1 MEERLERWDRK
12 ATHQSARSN
21 EQIWEPGPYYGHVP
35 TSPSCRLPN
44 AQPLAALLT
53 GMLFLTAAPAQGQ
66 GWPILEQSPRPEGA
80 PGVSIGPDDQ
90 DAWRSLRSSSL
101 SRNGRWAAWEVSI
114 ADGRGGWLQIE
125 DLESGARQRVAR
137 GGGARFDAGA
147 RYLAC
152 RVQPSREAKRAH
164 ELAKREDRE
173 KEVAEPTDRLVVVD
187 LAAGTWFEAADL
199 KDFQVPE
206 EGGDWFGYRLQE
218 DPWKDQSE
226 DESKDKRKPKERDA
240 AARKRGQRKRDKGL
254 TLVLQNFISSQ
265 RQRLENVNEYR
276 FSPDG
281 SWLAWTTSTKADGDD
296 GVWLWQL
303 GVGEPIP
310 LLEGEGEARGLAF
323 DEDSGHLAFLAN
335 SADWL
340 APAPAWTLYHAAL
353 NGQPA
358 AAALAAMG
366 SPGLPAGWCPSP
378 HRTPNFSR
386 GAKRLFF
393 GSAAA
398 PEADPDP
405 PFADEKVTLDLWNW
419 RDTRLQPQQLVQLK
433 ADQERSHQAVVP
445 LNQSAAAVVQLGSA
459 DLPSIRLGDH
469 NRSAYALGVSD
480 LPYRRASSWLPD
492 QPRDLVAVH
501 VQSGARRS
509 LGSHSRAGLS
519 SGGQFVSWWDAEART
534 WFVQALDSAQ
544 DHGPINLGSSI
555 PHGLWDPL
563 MDRPQAA
570 QPYGLGGWLADD
582 LAILVY
588 DRFDVWVCDPTGA
601 APAWC
606 LTTGEGRA
614 RGVRLRALN
623 LDRKEPALDPTEPLL
638 LAAQDL
644 GNVNAGSRDSGFWR
658 ASLLERGKPEILH
671 MGAERLGRPTRAA
684 EAARLLFTR
693 ESYRVSPDLWASDND
708 VRAPR
713 QLSSSN
719 PQVASYAWGSVDLV
733 RWTGADG
740 GALEGLLYKPDDW
753 TPNKRYPLLVYFY
766 ERNSDNLH
774 RHNAP
779 VPSRSTVRYAS
790 YLSRGYMIFVPDIPY
805 RVGYPGQS
813 CEHAVLP
820 GITSLIDAGLVDPAR
835 IGVQGHSWGGYQIA
849 HLVTR
854 TEIFAAAVAGAP
866 VSNMT
871 SAYGGIRWASGMS
884 RMFQYEATQSRIG
897 GNLWEETPRYVEN
910 SPIFFADEIHTPLV
924 ILHNDKDGA
933 VPWYQGIEL
942 FVALRRLDREAWL
955 LNYNNEGHGIGRYA
969 HRRDYALRM
978 GQFFDHYLLDA
989 PAPAWMT
996 QGISALEKG
1005 RKFGFET
1012 ASDEQQDQR

>member
-1 MEERLERWDRK
+1 MPAHYD
-12 ATHQSARSN
+12 
-21 EQIWEPGPYYGHVP
+21 VP
-35 TSPSCRLPN
+35 VLLSLRCRLPHTRT
-44 AQPLAALLT
+44 PLALLA
-53 GMLFLTAAPAQGQ
+53 GILWLTAGSALGQ
-66 GWPILEQSPRPEGA
+66 TWPDLEQSPRPAGSQGA
-80 PGVSIGPDDQ
+80 SISADDQ
-90 DAWRSLRSSSL
+90 DVWRSLGSSSL
-101 SRNGRWAAWEVSI
+101 SRNGRWAAWEVRI

-137 GGGARFDAGA
+137 GSGARFDASG

-152 RVQPSREAKRAH
+152 RVQPTRDAKRAH
-164 ELAKREDRE
+164 ELAEREE
-173 KEVAEPTDRLVVVD
+173 PSEEVPKPTDRLVLVD
-187 LAAGTWFEAADL
+187 LDAGTWFEAADL
-199 KDFQVPE
+199 KDFQLPE
-206 EGGDWFGYRLQE
+206 EGGDWFAYRVQE
-218 DPWKDQSE
+218 DPWKDKE
-226 DESKDKRKPKERDA
+226 KDKDKDDAKRKSKLSDSE
-240 AARKRGQRKRDKGL
+240 RKRDKRKRDKGL
-254 TLVLQNFISSQ
+254 TLVLQNFLSSQ
-265 RQRLENVNEYR
+265 RHRLENVSEYR

-281 SWLAWTTSTKADGDD
+281 AWLAWTTSTKADGGD

-303 GVGEPIP
+303 GVGDPMA
-310 LLEGEGEARGLAF
+310 LLEGEGDARKLAF
-323 DEDSGHLAFLAN
+323 DEDSGHLAFLSN
-335 SADWL
+335 SADWM
-340 APAPAWTLYHAAL
+340 APAPAWILYHTALNAQPSARPMAAL
-353 NGQPA
+353 
-358 AAALAAMG
+358 G

-378 HRTPNFSR
+378 NRTPHFSR
-386 GAKRLFF
+386 GAERLLF

-398 PEADPDP
+398 PEEDPEP

-419 RDTRLQPQQLVQLK
+419 RDTRLQPQQLVQLG
-433 ADQERSHQAVVP
+433 ADRERTHLAAVP
-445 LNQSAAAVVQLGSA
+445 LDQSAAAVVQLGSP

-469 NRSAYALGVSD
+469 DRSAYALGVSD
-480 LPYRRASSWLPD
+480 LPYRRASSWKPD

-501 VQSGARRS
+501 VQSGARRK
-509 LGSHSRAGLS
+509 LGSHARAGLS
-519 SGGQFVSWWDAEART
+519 SGGQFVTWWDPDART
-534 WFVQALDSAQ
+534 WFAQALDSA
-544 DHGPINLGSSI
+544 DDRGPVDLGSSI

-563 MDRPQAA
+563 MDRPQAS
-570 QPYGLGGWLADD
+570 QPYGLGAWLGGD
-582 LAILVY
+582 LALLVY
-588 DRFDVWVCDPTGA
+588 DQFDVWVVDPTGA
-601 APAWC
+601 AAAWC
-606 LTTGEGRA
+606 LTAGEGRA
-614 RGVRLRALN
+614 RGVRLRGLR
-623 LDRKEPALDPTEPLL
+623 LDPKEPALDPTEPLL
-638 LAAQDL
+638 LSAIDL
-644 GNVNAGSRDSGFWR
+644 GGVNTGSRDSGFWR
-658 ASLLERGKPEILH
+658 ASFLERGLPEILH
-671 MGAERLGRPTRAA
+671 MGPERLGRPTRAA
-684 EAARLLFTR
+684 EAERLLFTR

-713 QLSSSN
+713 QLSASN
-719 PQVASYAWGSVDLV
+719 PQVADFAWGSVDLM
-733 RWTGADG
+733 RWTGTDG
-740 GALEGLLYKPDDW
+740 QALEGLLYKPDDW
-753 TPNKRYPLLVYFY
+753 DQSKRYPLLVYFY

-779 VPSRSTVRYAS
+779 IPSRSTVRYAS

-854 TEIFAAAVAGAP
+854 TEMFAAAVAGAP

-897 GNLWEETPRYVEN
+897 GSLWEETPRYVEN
-910 SPIFFADEIHTPLV
+910 SPIFFADEVHTPLV

-955 LNYNNEGHGIGRYA
+955 FNYNNEGHGIGRYA

-996 QGISALEKG
+996 HGIPALDKG
-1005 RKFGFET
+1005 REFGFEPAT
-1012 ASDEQQDQR
+1012 DEYQDKR